1 MTSAAYPES
10 GVERRVRRV
19 RRIVWALLGLLA
31 VEFALGM
38 AVNLFVSLS
47 LPSGYPEVLSVIES
61 SGVLSAHTVVAVLVL
76 FGSVVLCTQTGK
88 PFPTRVRG
96 LSVLLAVTIVGTI
109 FMGYSFVE
117 LQSNAFSYGMAM
129 GFLVAFLLV
138 VGLVHSVHEMGRP
151 ALTPKT
157 TKFTVGG

>member
-1 MTSAAYPES
+1 MTSPAYLGA

-19 RRIVWALLGLLA
+19 RRILWALLGLLA
-31 VEFALGM
+31 IEFALGM

-47 LPSGYPEVLSVIES
+47 LPSGYPELLSVIES
-61 SGVLSAHTVVAVLVL
+61 SGILSAHTVVAILLL

-88 PFPTRVRG
+88 PFLARVRG
-96 LSVLLAVTIVGTI
+96 LSVLLTVTLVGTI

-117 LQSNAFSYGMAM
+117 SQSNAFSYGMAM

-138 VGLVHSVHEMGRP
+138 VGLIHSVYEKGRLVLAP
-151 ALTPKT
+151 ET
-157 TKFTVGG
+157 TKITVGG

>member
-1 MTSAAYPES
+1 MTSTGYPES

-19 RRIVWALLGLLA
+19 RRILWALLGLLA

-61 SGVLSAHTVVAVLVL
+61 SGVLSAHAVVAVLVL

-88 PFPTRVRG
+88 PFPARVRG

-117 LQSNAFSYGMAM
+117 SQSNAFSYGMAM

-138 VGLVHSVHEMGRP
+138 VGLVHSVHEMGRRAP
-151 ALTPKT
+151 TPET